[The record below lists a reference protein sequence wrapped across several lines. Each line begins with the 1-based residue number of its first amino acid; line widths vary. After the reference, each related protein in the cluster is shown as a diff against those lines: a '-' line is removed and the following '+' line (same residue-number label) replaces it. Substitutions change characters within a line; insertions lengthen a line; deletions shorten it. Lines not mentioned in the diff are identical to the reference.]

1 MNTKVG
7 KAMWAIINHLQVNP
21 NAPVY
26 LDHQP
31 EKSAAKKRKRIKGDS
46 SDDEYK
52 PDPVRH
58 IGKPLKTR
66 GRK

>member
-7 KAMWAIINHLQVNP
+7 KAMWAIIHSLQVNP
-21 NAPVY
+21 TAAVH
-26 LDHQP
+26 LEE
-31 EKSAAKKRKRIKGDS
+31 EKSLGKKRKRGDKGGS
-46 SDDEYK
+46 TSDDEYR

-66 GRK
+66 GKR